1 MAKQLGFMVIDLEH
15 QFIGAVD
22 EDRMMEVRD
31 GMWFTDLAIGD
42 GPTLRVRDRLGP
54 AERKGEKPQE
64 CAQDHKPD
72 GPGKESDIA
81 HRIHHPG

>member
-22 EDRMMEVRD
+22 EDRMMEVRNGVHRFSD
-31 GMWFTDLAIGD
+31 RRRTDPAGARPPL
-42 GPTLRVRDRLGP
+42 P

>member
-1 MAKQLGFMVIDLEH
+1 MARLLGGSVIVED
-15 QFIGAVD
+15 VD
-22 EDRMMEVRD
+22 FRV
-31 GMWFTDLAIGD
+31 LAY
-42 GPTLRVRDRLGP
+42 LRVINEAQPDGEDPPLP
-54 AERKGEKPQE
+54 AQRKGEKPQE